1 MNFRILFCMLIT
13 TASYAQNNVFDSLY
27 QHTTKMSLSS
37 APQDVLIQVTDL
49 EQLATTQTQQIE
61 AGMLKA
67 SLLRRYGVRDKAI
80 LALKTADSIAVKAR
94 YVNFQARIHGALSTL
109 YRENGIESL
118 GKQAL
123 VKAIYCSKSMTDPLE
138 LAILKGNLQQE
149 QAYYFM
155 NSTRF
160 ADAIEALKEGRLEFE
175 KVENQQQRS
184 FYLACMDQLIGENYI
199 RIGKMEFAIDIL
211 NQALSELT
219 LSDNPQSP
227 LKGFIYNSLGELYLK
242 NQDYE
247 TALSFLNHAQVVADQ
262 TGFLT
267 LQKQVLSSL
276 KEHAIKIDDT
286 KKYVLYNEK
295 YVQLVEHEFNVQT
308 KIADYLVESFSEKED
323 ELAVAYKNYVL
334 YSLALGSGIV
344 LFLSLYF
351 YRKQQYN
358 KRKIV
363 FNDLPLSQLS
373 PVEKNNLNAQKS
385 SIDVDYNYISR
396 EMEALIL
403 KGMKTFEMQRG
414 FLKHEISLS
423 KLASQIGVNHRY
435 LSYVIKH
442 HKHQDFSTYINTL
455 RIDYIIALLET
466 NPDMLKYKISYLAD
480 LCGFASHSRFTIT
493 FKRVKGISPSTFIEQ
508 IKERN

>member
-247 TALSFLNHAQVVADQ
+247 TALSF
-262 TGFLT
+262 
-267 LQKQVLSSL
+267 
-276 KEHAIKIDDT
+276 
-286 KKYVLYNEK
+286 
-295 YVQLVEHEFNVQT
+295 
-308 KIADYLVESFSEKED
+308 
-323 ELAVAYKNYVL
+323 
-334 YSLALGSGIV
+334 
-344 LFLSLYF
+344 
-351 YRKQQYN
+351 
-358 KRKIV
+358 
-363 FNDLPLSQLS
+363 
-373 PVEKNNLNAQKS
+373 
-385 SIDVDYNYISR
+385 
-396 EMEALIL
+396 
-403 KGMKTFEMQRG
+403 
-414 FLKHEISLS
+414 
-423 KLASQIGVNHRY
+423 
-435 LSYVIKH
+435 
-442 HKHQDFSTYINTL
+442 
-455 RIDYIIALLET
+455 
-466 NPDMLKYKISYLAD
+466 
-480 LCGFASHSRFTIT
+480 
-493 FKRVKGISPSTFIEQ
+493 
-508 IKERN
+508 

>member
-1 MNFRILFCMLIT
+1 M
-13 TASYAQNNVFDSLY
+13 
-27 QHTTKMSLSS
+27 
-37 APQDVLIQVTDL
+37 
-49 EQLATTQTQQIE
+49 
-61 AGMLKA
+61 
-67 SLLRRYGVRDKAI
+67 
-80 LALKTADSIAVKAR
+80 
-94 YVNFQARIHGALSTL
+94 
-109 YRENGIESL
+109 
-118 GKQAL
+118 
-123 VKAIYCSKSMTDPLE
+123 
-138 LAILKGNLQQE
+138 
-149 QAYYFM
+149 
-155 NSTRF
+155 
-160 ADAIEALKEGRLEFE
+160 
-175 KVENQQQRS
+175 
-184 FYLACMDQLIGENYI
+184 
-199 RIGKMEFAIDIL
+199 
-211 NQALSELT
+211 
-219 LSDNPQSP
+219 
-227 LKGFIYNSLGELYLK
+227 
-242 NQDYE
+242 
-247 TALSFLNHAQVVADQ
+247 
-262 TGFLT
+262 
-267 LQKQVLSSL
+267 
-276 KEHAIKIDDT
+276 
-286 KKYVLYNEK
+286 LYNEK